1 MQIQTFNLW
10 NLGEAIVEDQTS
22 SEYTPYLVAYIQEPL
37 RGGNKR
43 RPAILICPGGGYCF
57 CSPREAEPIA
67 MQYLAR
73 GYQAFV
79 VYYSIAPSRFPAALK
94 DAAKSMDIIRSN
106 ADMWCIDPKAI
117 VICGFS
123 AGGHLAASLGT
134 MWDCAE
140 LKACGLSGGKVRPD
154 AMILAYPVI
163 TARKGYAHEGSFAA
177 LLGTEAIQQEET
189 RNAFSLETCV
199 NEKTPPAFI
208 WHTAEDTGVPPMNSL
223 LFAEALDQHKVP
235 YSLHI
240 FPKGNHGLS
249 LATTETAEGSQA
261 AVRADVATWIEESDE
276 WFQERRSL

>member
-1 MQIQTFNLW
+1 MQIQMFNLW
-10 NLGEAIVEDQTS
+10 NPGEAIVEDQAS
-22 SEYTPYLVAYIQEPL
+22 PKYTPYLVAYIQEPL
-37 RGGNKR
+37 SGEGTR

-57 CSPREAEPIA
+57 CSPREGEPIA

-79 VYYSIAPSRFPAALK
+79 LYYSIAPSRFPAALK

-106 ADMWCIDPKAI
+106 ADMWGIDPDAI
-117 VICGFS
+117 AICGFS
-123 AGGHLAASLGT
+123 AGGHLAASMGT
-134 MWDCAE
+134 MWDCEE
-140 LKACGLSGGKVRPD
+140 LRTCGLSGEKVRPN
-154 AMILAYPVI
+154 AMILSYPVI
-163 TARKGYAHEGSFAA
+163 TAKKGYAHEGSFAA
-177 LLGTEAIQQEET
+177 LLGTEAVQHEET

-199 NEKTPPAFI
+199 NEKTPPAYI

-249 LATTETAEGSQA
+249 LATAETAEGDQA
-261 AVRADVATWIEESDE
+261 YVRADVATWIEESDE
-276 WFQERRSL
+276 WFQERRSF